1 VADQRRNQR
10 PSQGGSRQGGR
21 PSTGGRPTGS
31 TGGKPGRSTGKPTG
45 STGGKPTGSTGGKP
59 PVGRKPTGKRPSSG
73 GAGASA
79 KSSERA
85 QRWSP
90 DSERPER
97 GAGGKDRRGGARP
110 AARSGDR
117 PGRKSDWK
125 RPADKQET
133 RTADQARYD
142 GPDIP
147 EDITGRELDRS
158 VAAQLKGL
166 PEKLAARVA
175 RHLAAA
181 GVLVDEDPE
190 TAYQHTLAARARA
203 PRLAVVREATGEAAY
218 AAGHYAEA
226 LAELRAA
233 KRMNGATA
241 YLPIMADC
249 HRALGKPQEALKLAK
264 SPSVAN
270 FSSEAKAE
278 MTIVEAG
285 ARRDLGQLDAAL
297 RTLELAPLTSKSRS
311 SWVVRLRYAY
321 ADTLEAAG
329 RDQDALA
336 WFHRTH
342 AIDSDELTDAD
353 RRAEALEKRLG

>member
-1 VADQRRNQR
+1 MAEQRRTPR
-10 PSQGGSRQGGR
+10 SQGS
-21 PSTGGRPTGS
+21 
-31 TGGKPGRSTGKPTG
+31 GKPTG
-45 STGGKPTGSTGGKP
+45 RSAGKSPGKPA
-59 PVGRKPTGKRPSSG
+59 GKRPAASG
-73 GAGASA
+73 RPSSA
-79 KSSERA
+79 KSSERG

-90 DSERPER
+90 DAERPER
-97 GAGGKDRRGGARP
+97 KDRGGSRGSSGRP
-110 AARSGDR
+110 AKQGAR

-125 RPADKQET
+125 RPADKQAA
-133 RTADQARYD
+133 RTAEQERYD
-142 GPDIP
+142 GPEIP
-147 EDITGRELDRS
+147 EGITGRELDRS
-158 VAAQLKGL
+158 VSAQLKGL

-181 GVLVDEDPE
+181 GALVDDDPE

-264 SPSVAN
+264 SPSVAH
-270 FSSEAKAE
+270 FAPEAKAE

-285 ARRDLGQLDAAL
+285 ARRDLGQFDAAL
-297 RTLELAPLTSKSRS
+297 RTLELAPLASKSRS

-342 AIDSDELTDAD
+342 AIDGDELTDAD
-353 RRAEALEKRLG
+353 ERAEALERKLG